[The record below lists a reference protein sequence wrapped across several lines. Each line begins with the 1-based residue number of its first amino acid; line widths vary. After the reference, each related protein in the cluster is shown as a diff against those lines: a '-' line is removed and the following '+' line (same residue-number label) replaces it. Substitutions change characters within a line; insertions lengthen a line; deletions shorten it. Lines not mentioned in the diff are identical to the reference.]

1 MITRAWVNVNDT
13 EPFDKNE
20 TLKKAGKFN
29 FDDNVTK
36 ENFQCAFK
44 EAKIAAKMPLEERKQ
59 KYCFLTKQMSKKKS
73 KPKRKNSYSQYSQ
86 IQYYPMSQ

>member
-1 MITRAWVNVNDT
+1 MVTRAWVNVNDT

-29 FDDNVTK
+29 TFDDNDTK

-44 EAKIAAKMPLEERKQ
+44 EAKIGKTHAL
-59 KYCFLTKQMSKKKS
+59 
-73 KPKRKNSYSQYSQ
+73 KNMTSSL
-86 IQYYPMSQ
+86 